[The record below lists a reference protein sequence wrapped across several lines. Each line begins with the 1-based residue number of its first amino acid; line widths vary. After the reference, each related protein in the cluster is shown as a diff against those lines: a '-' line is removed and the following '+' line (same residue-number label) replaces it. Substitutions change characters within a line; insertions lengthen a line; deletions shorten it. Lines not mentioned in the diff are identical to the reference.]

1 MFPVHTIESAPEES
15 RAAMRRTAG
24 PQGRV
29 MPAVGR
35 LASSPELLNG
45 FLALS
50 AAFEGATL
58 DAPAREVV
66 VLTVAVR
73 NGCETCVRMHT
84 ARLRG
89 LDVAPEVVAALLEQ
103 RLLPDERLNSV
114 WEFTLH
120 VLETAGGVRRE
131 AMDAF
136 LRHGHTERNALEVVM
151 GIGTYTLSTF
161 ANRMTE
167 GAGLDAQTRP
177 PAPVREGARDLE
189 HHS

>member
-35 LASSPELLNG
+35 LAASPELLDG
-45 FLALS
+45 FLSLS
-50 AAFEGATL
+50 AAFEGTTL

-84 ARLRG
+84 GRLRG
-89 LDVAPEVVAALLEQ
+89 LGVAPGVVGALLEQ
-103 RLLPDERLNSV
+103 SPLPDERLDSV
-114 WEFTLH
+114 REFTLR
-120 VLETAGGVRRE
+120 VLETAGGVTRE

-167 GAGLDAQTRP
+167 GAGLDAQARP

-189 HHS
+189 HS